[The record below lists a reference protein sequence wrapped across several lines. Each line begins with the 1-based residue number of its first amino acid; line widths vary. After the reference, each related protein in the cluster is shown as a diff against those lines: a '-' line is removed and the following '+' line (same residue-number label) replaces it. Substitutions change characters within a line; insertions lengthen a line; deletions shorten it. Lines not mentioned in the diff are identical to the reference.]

1 MANLVYVGS
10 AKPFFTLD
18 LRHKVHD
25 MALHPRKQWT
35 ALGAHEEFVGCAAMG
50 DEELYEKLTAVKG
63 IGVLAMP
70 VLDQSEHS
78 TMAALI

>member
-1 MANLVYVGS
+1 MTGLLS
-10 AKPFFTLD
+10 ARAVPSRTRCACF
-18 LRHKVHD
+18 
-25 MALHPRKQWT
+25 ALEPSE
-35 ALGAHEEFVGCAAMG
+35 GIVCCAAMG